1 MTNQTIK
8 EMASNIPVTK
18 SALAAIGGIG
28 QSKVKF
34 LWWVMLAPGDVH

>member
-34 LWWVMLAPGDVH
+34 SW